1 MRRGAWH
8 QFGDRS
14 QKMVLEQLERDVGVG
29 LILSP
34 RDISQDL
41 AIEYAEQY
49 QDFGVEILMDQQFYE
64 PTYTNRKMETFAI
77 NEFRTSISKL
87 RQISDPQLSGV
98 AASLDEI
105 HRNIF
110 ATGVIAPALT
120 YEAGRQDIVDVN
132 SRLFSAAKTVGDAIG
147 IPTYASVVLGKSAIA
162 NINTVNAAVSNA
174 TSLPADGW
182 YFAFEFEP
190 DRLPV
195 DQSAVYR
202 CCVAG
207 IKLACT
213 GKPVL
218 HAYAGPMAPISFG
231 FGATGA
237 AIGHSQN
244 QWKFTRERWQP
255 TVRQGGGGDAPA
267 RFWSTSLWGTIVYPD
282 ETVQL
287 TAGLRE
293 RVLTLSPYSEPV
305 GAGLAWPKWDS
316 NKHLIYMVANQASEC
331 AAKGSARE
339 IASHV
344 RGRLRA
350 AVRLHNEIRSRR
362 INLRDRTDDYQ
373 AGWASAVN
381 ELLKKNKDDFDFL
394 EMIG

>member
-29 LILSP
+29 LIFSP
-34 RDISQDL
+34 RDIRQHL

-49 QDFGVEILMDQQFYE
+49 QEFGVEILMDQQFYE
-64 PTYTNRKMETFAI
+64 PTYTNRTMETFSI
-77 NEFRTSISKL
+77 NEFRVSISEL
-87 RQISDPQLSGV
+87 RQISDVQLGGV
-98 AASLDEI
+98 AESLEEI

-110 ATGVIAPALT
+110 AAGVIAPALA
-120 YEAGRQDIVDVN
+120 YEAGRPDIVDIN
-132 SRLFSAAKTVGDAIG
+132 SRLFSAAKKAGDTIG

-162 NINTVNAAVSNA
+162 NIRTVSAAVSQA

-182 YFAFEFEP
+182 YFAFEFEE
-190 DRLPV
+190 DRLPA
-195 DQSAVYR
+195 DRSAVYR

-237 AIGHSQN
+237 AIGHSQK

-255 TVRQGGGGDAPA
+255 TVEQGGGGDAPA
-267 RFWSTSLWGTIVYPD
+267 RFWSTALWGTIVYPD
-282 ETVQL
+282 ETAQL
-287 TAGLRE
+287 TADLKE
-293 RVLTLSPYSEPV
+293 RVLTLSPYSVPV
-305 GAGLAWPKWDS
+305 GASFAWPKWDS
-316 NKHLIYMVANQASEC
+316 NKHLIYVIANQASEC

-350 AVRLHNEIRSRR
+350 AVRLHNEIRGKQ
-362 INLRDRTDDYQ
+362 INLRDRTDSYQ
-373 AGWASAVN
+373 ASWAWAVN
-381 ELLKKNKDDFDFL
+381 ELLEKNGEDFDFL
-394 EMIG
+394 EMID